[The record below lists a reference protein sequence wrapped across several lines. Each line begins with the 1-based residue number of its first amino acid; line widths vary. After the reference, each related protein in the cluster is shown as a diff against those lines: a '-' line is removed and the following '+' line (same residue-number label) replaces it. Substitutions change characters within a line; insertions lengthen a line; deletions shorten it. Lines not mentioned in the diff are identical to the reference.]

1 MENDIDAIKVY
12 KFLLKI
18 SKKNNHNKFHKYLKK
33 AKIISINS
41 KVEKKLNLKLFI
53 IKTIIGQQVSV
64 SAAKSIW
71 NRVQKYLDQKEHH
84 IKIESLSKCGLSL
97 QKSQYIFEIL
107 NNKEIDLL
115 TKKKLRNMK
124 DNEISKIFLDLKGV
138 GPWTLGI
145 IKMFYIGNNDVF
157 LDGDLGIKKS
167 KLNFFKS
174 EEYQAEEY
182 SPYRTFLCL
191 YLWQS
196 LNS

>member
-1 MENDIDAIKVY
+1 MYLGAHLMVDHNDQISEG
-12 KFLLKI
+12 KI
-18 SKKNNHNKFHKYLKK
+18 LV
-33 AKIISINS
+33 KIPRKS
-41 KVEKKLNLKLFI
+41 
-53 IKTIIGQQVSV
+53 
-64 SAAKSIW
+64 AKS
-71 NRVQKYLDQKEHH
+71 
-84 IKIESLSKCGLSL
+84 G
-97 QKSQYIFEIL
+97 
-107 NNKEIDLL
+107 
-115 TKKKLRNMK
+115 KKLRNMR

-167 KLNFFKS
+167 KLNFFES